1 MTSSTSKKSFILF
14 SMFFFLYLTLA
25 PLLINRNCHLLIL
38 YTACKTNMLHI
49 TQCNVQIG
57 KGVEYAEN
65 PGTDPFI
72 QDLEL
77 HHQLPGNEPYPQQVA
92 AINLQ
97 DNSLQELFKLTS
109 TEMLKRSEEFTFHEA
124 AEVLLGL
131 ATFAEEDLPCWHELQ
146 WVCSQMTSTLREA
159 PPLYLCSMFYSITA
173 IDLHKSGHRGKCG
186 TIYLVL

>member
-1 MTSSTSKKSFILF
+1 MISLVEELNILWNNLLAAPRLGLSSGKWSLKSISKVCSSFRRLLLQDTFLPSEDQTLKSQRDVWISWSQTNRNRNTIIIHNRLASNMTSSTSKKSFILF

-77 HHQLPGNEPYPQQVA
+77 HH
-92 AINLQ
+92 
-97 DNSLQELFKLTS
+97 
-109 TEMLKRSEEFTFHEA
+109 
-124 AEVLLGL
+124 
-131 ATFAEEDLPCWHELQ
+131 
-146 WVCSQMTSTLREA
+146 
-159 PPLYLCSMFYSITA
+159 
-173 IDLHKSGHRGKCG
+173 
-186 TIYLVL
+186 